1 MIPATQTTSRS
12 NLRLVGQIVLG
23 LVLGFAL
30 VPAVLE
36 LAALAGAVT
45 AFKYQGF

>member
-1 MIPATQTTSRS
+1 MIPASPTPSRS
-12 NLRLVGQIVLG
+12 NLRLAGQIALG

-30 VPAVLE
+30 VPALLE
-36 LAALAGAVT
+36 LFALAGAVT